1 MTVLTMNLFRLLLL
15 FLFGSLLSLCEHSS
29 LLKFPLFLGWFDR
42 ILVMFKLNFTI
53 KLILVSQL
61 IELFDMFLQLIL
73 LKVGSLYFVN
83 DLRPILKS
91 RHYFIFIM
99 DFIDLFRVLRLFEEL
114 SNYTIKI
121 ILFNVSYILCLDLYL
136 KDNYIKSIENL
147 KFL

>member
-121 ILFNVSYILCLDLYL
+121 ILFTVSYILCLDLYL

>member
-73 LKVGSLYFVN
+73 LKVGSLHFVN

>member
-1 MTVLTMNLFRLLLL
+1 MTVLTMNLCRLLLL
-15 FLFGSLLSLCEHSS
+15 FLFGFLLSLCEHSS

-73 LKVGSLYFVN
+73 LKVGSLHFVN

-91 RHYFIFIM
+91 RHYFIFII
-99 DFIDLFRVLRLFEEL
+99 DFIDLFPVLRLFEEL
-114 SNYTIKI
+114 VNYKIKNYFI
-121 ILFNVSYILCLDLYL
+121 QRFLYSL
-136 KDNYIKSIENL
+136 I
-147 KFL
+147 

>member
-1 MTVLTMNLFRLLLL
+1 
-15 FLFGSLLSLCEHSS
+15 
-29 LLKFPLFLGWFDR
+29 
-42 ILVMFKLNFTI
+42 
-53 KLILVSQL
+53 
-61 IELFDMFLQLIL
+61 MFLQLIL
-73 LKVGSLYFVN
+73 LKVGSLHFVN

-121 ILFNVSYILCLDLYL
+121 ILFTVSYILCLDLYL